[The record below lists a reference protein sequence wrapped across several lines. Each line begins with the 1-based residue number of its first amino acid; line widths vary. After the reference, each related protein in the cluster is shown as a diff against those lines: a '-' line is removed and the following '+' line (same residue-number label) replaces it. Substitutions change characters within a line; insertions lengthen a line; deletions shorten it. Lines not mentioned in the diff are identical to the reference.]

1 MSSEK
6 YLECSRCVMDTTDP
20 EIIFDRNGFCN
31 HCKEF
36 LEKRAK
42 HKYQGTESDKALDR
56 LVDEIKACG
65 KGKEYDCIVGISGGT
80 DSCYTAYIAKQ
91 KGLRVLAVHM
101 DNGWDSEQAVQ
112 NLKNVSNK
120 LEIDYESYVLNWEE
134 FRDIQLAFLT
144 ASVPE
149 ADTPT
154 DLAIPAALHYYAA
167 KYDVKYIFSGGN
179 FSTEGIL
186 PPSWHYNAKDM
197 KYFKHIHKTFGKK
210 KMKTYP
216 SFGFEKEIYYKLVKR
231 IKIIYPLNYVS
242 YEKENTTKIL
252 KEKLDWKLYG
262 GKHHESRY
270 TSFIQSYYLYEKFGI
285 DYRRATLSSQIC
297 LGDVKREDALEEL
310 KKKPYDPVKIEE
322 EKKYIAKKLQISA
335 EEFEKVLNLPP
346 KWYWN
351 YPNDSKKLNF
361 IYNTY
366 RKIYKKEKL
375 GSF

>member
-1 MSSEK
+1 MKAEN
-6 YLECSRCVMDTTDP
+6 YQLCSRCVMDTSDP
-20 EIIFDRNGFCN
+20 EIVFDEKGFCN
-31 HCKEF
+31 HCTEF
-36 LEKRAK
+36 LSKRAK
-42 HKYQGTESDKALDR
+42 HKYQGEESDEALSR
-56 LVDEIKACG
+56 LVEEIKRDG
-65 KGKEYDCIVGISGGT
+65 EGKEYDCIVGISGGA
-80 DSCYTAYIAKQ
+80 DSCYTAYIAKR

-101 DNGWDSEQAVQ
+101 DNGWDSDDAVQ
-112 NLKNVSNK
+112 NLKNVAQK
-120 LEIDYESYVLNWEE
+120 LEIDYESYVLDWEE
-134 FRDIQLAFLT
+134 FRDIQLAFLK
-144 ASVPE
+144 ASIPE

-154 DLAIPAALHYYAA
+154 DLAIPSALHFYAS
-167 KYDVKYIFSGGN
+167 KYGVKYIFSGGN

-197 KYFKHIHKTFGKK
+197 KYFKYIQKTFGKK

-216 SFGFEKEIYYKLVKR
+216 SFGFEKEMYYKLVKR
-231 IKIIYPLNYVS
+231 IKIIYLLNYVS
-242 YEKENTTKIL
+242 YVKEDTTQLL
-252 KEKLDWKLYG
+252 KEKLDWKFYG

-297 LGDVKREDALEEL
+297 LGDVKREDALKEL
-310 KKKPYDPVKIEE
+310 KKKPYDSVKIED
-322 EKKYIAKKLQISA
+322 EKFYIAKKLQVSKD
-335 EEFEKVLNLPP
+335 ELEKILSLPP

-366 RKIYKKEKL
+366 RKIYNKEKL